1 MSRGAQLAAI
11 LVDSLR
17 EARDRRAL
25 FVLLALSA
33 LVIVM
38 ALGLSFHGGSPA
50 DVLAAQA
57 ADLDQLRSR
66 RAGVHRFSQVD
77 LRCEAGEPRRATE
90 SELPG
95 GGWAIDRTFAGDH
108 DAQRFARHWF
118 EFAAETAGRDS
129 PAADAPVDP
138 ARALEERFA
147 AFGYEA
153 VRVTRTRSDPPTFTV
168 AVRSTYPHEVQ
179 GLHRV
184 GLFFGALEVPLS
196 GMSLAELVVAIQLG
210 IADTLAG
217 FFGMLVAVVVTAGFV
232 PAMLQK
238 GTLDLVLAR
247 PIGRGTL
254 LLAKY
259 LGGLWFMFLIA
270 AVSVVGSGLALALR
284 SGFHNP
290 AFLLCVVTVTAQFAV
305 LYTVSVAVGVL
316 TRSAGLA
323 SLATLLV
330 WGLSSTVVNTR
341 RTLPLLAGRDG
352 APDWLVRTLDVLYA
366 VLPKTADIAQAN
378 ARFLSRSHLSPEA
391 MRRVLPDLPAVE
403 WGYSLSTTFAFAAVM
418 LALAVFVFR
427 RRDW

>member
-1 MSRGAQLAAI
+1 
-11 LVDSLR
+11 
-17 EARDRRAL
+17 
-25 FVLLALSA
+25 
-33 LVIVM
+33 
-38 ALGLSFHGGSPA
+38 
-50 DVLAAQA
+50 
-57 ADLDQLRSR
+57 
-66 RAGVHRFSQVD
+66 
-77 LRCEAGEPRRATE
+77 
-90 SELPG
+90 
-95 GGWAIDRTFAGDH
+95 
-108 DAQRFARHWF
+108 
-118 EFAAETAGRDS
+118 
-129 PAADAPVDP
+129 
-138 ARALEERFA
+138 
-147 AFGYEA
+147 
-153 VRVTRTRSDPPTFTV
+153 
-168 AVRSTYPHEVQ
+168 
-179 GLHRV
+179 
-184 GLFFGALEVPLS
+184 
-196 GMSLAELVVAIQLG
+196 
-210 IADTLAG
+210 ADTLAG

-270 AVSVVGSGLALALR
+270 AVSVVGGGLALALR